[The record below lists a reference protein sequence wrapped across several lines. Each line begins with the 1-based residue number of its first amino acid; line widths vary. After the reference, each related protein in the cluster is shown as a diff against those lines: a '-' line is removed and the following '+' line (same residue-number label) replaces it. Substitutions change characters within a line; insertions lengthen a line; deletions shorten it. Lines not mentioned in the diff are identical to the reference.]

1 MSRNL
6 GIEIS
11 ETQLDLFSIYLEEL
25 WNWNKKINLTGLSS
39 IELVI
44 RELVL
49 DSLMASP
56 FLPDGGKVLDI
67 GSGAGFPAIP
77 LKIHNPLLEMH
88 LFEAHRKKSSF
99 LKHAIRLMKLSG
111 IRILEGRLESDN
123 FLLDEEGYSAV
134 TARAVT
140 GLAST
145 LKWCAPHV
153 RRGGVIINFQGHNF
167 RKALDESSHVM
178 SENQIELESYVPY
191 RLPGKKLTRSL
202 LIFRKD

>member
-1 MSRNL
+1 MSRDL

-25 WNWNKKINLTGLSS
+25 WNWNRKINLTGLSS

-56 FLPDGGKVLDI
+56 FLPDAGKVLDI

-99 LKHAIRLMKLSG
+99 LKHAIRQMKLSG
-111 IRILEGRLESDN
+111 MQVLEGRIESDN
-123 FLLDEEGYSAV
+123 FLLDEEGYGAV

-140 GLAST
+140 GLACT
-145 LKWCAPHV
+145 LKWSVTHV
-153 RRGGVIINFQGHNF
+153 RRGGVIINFQGANF
-167 RKALDESSHVM
+167 KKALDESSHVM
-178 SENQIELESYVPY
+178 SDNQIELESSVPY
-191 RLPGKKLTRSL
+191 RLPGRNLTRTL
-202 LIFRKD
+202 LIFRKT